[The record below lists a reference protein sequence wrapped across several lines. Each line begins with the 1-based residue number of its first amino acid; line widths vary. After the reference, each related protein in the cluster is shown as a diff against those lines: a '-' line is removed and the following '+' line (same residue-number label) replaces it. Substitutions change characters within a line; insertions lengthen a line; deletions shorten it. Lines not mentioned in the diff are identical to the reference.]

1 VTSVEELRL
10 DPAILAW
17 AARIEE
23 HAEHLPA
30 LRSSDLALRRQ
41 AARRLSDLLA
51 EEFTAPA
58 PPSVEITTSWID
70 GPAGPLELR
79 RYRPDGLPAPAPTQL
94 ALHGGGFTSGTVHEL
109 LNDRLLAARAVAAG
123 IQIVALGYRLAPEH
137 PYPAA
142 VEDTIHALRVLT
154 SEAGPSRFDV
164 DPGRLGIAGNSA
176 GGGIAASAVL
186 RLRDSGDVRLV
197 HQALEVPA
205 VSLTPSGDSAT
216 RYARGFGLD
225 DAEALVPLYLGGV
238 RAADAYASPLE
249 ADDLSGL
256 PPTLIQVAEHDPLR
270 DAGLAYGRRLVEAGV
285 PTMTWIGRGHVHA
298 SGGLTAVMAG
308 AREWQA
314 VQATALRA
322 AYGTNLLVPEPIQ
335 PRRR

>member
-1 VTSVEELRL
+1 MTSVEELRL

-23 HAEHLPA
+23 HVEHLPT

-58 PPSVEITTSWID
+58 PPSVDITTSWID

-94 ALHGGGFTSGTVHEL
+94 ALHGGGFTSGTIHEL
-109 LNDRLLAARAVAAG
+109 LNDRLLAARALAAE
-123 IQIVALGYRLAPEH
+123 IQIIALGYRLAPEH

-186 RLRDSGDVRLV
+186 RLRDSGDLLLV

-225 DAEALVPLYLGGV
+225 DAEALVPLYLGGA

-314 VQATALRA
+314 VQATALRE

>member
-79 RYRPDGLPAPAPTQL
+79 RYRPDGLPSPAPTQL
-94 ALHGGGFTSGTVHEL
+94 ALHGGGFTSGTVREL
-109 LNDRLLAARAVAAG
+109 LNDRLLAARALAAG
-123 IQIVALGYRLAPEH
+123 VQVIALGYRLAPEH

-225 DAEALVPLYLGGV
+225 DAEALVPLYLGGA

-314 VQATALRA
+314 VQATALRE

>member
-1 VTSVEELRL
+1 VTSAEELRL
-10 DPAILAW
+10 DPGILAW
-17 AARIEE
+17 AERIEQ
-23 HAEHLPA
+23 HAEGLPA
-30 LRSSDLALRRQ
+30 LRSSDLVLRRQ

-51 EEFTAPA
+51 EEFTVPA
-58 PPSVEITTSWID
+58 PPSVEITTSRID
-70 GPAGPLELR
+70 GPAGPLEFR
-79 RYRPDGLPAPAPTQL
+79 RYRPEGLPTPAPTQL
-94 ALHGGGFTSGTVHEL
+94 ALHGGGFTSGTIHEL
-109 LNDRLLAARAVAAG
+109 LNDRLLAARALAAG
-123 IQIVALGYRLAPEH
+123 IQVVALGYRLAPEH

-142 VEDTIHALRVLT
+142 VEDTVHALRALT
-154 SEAGPSRFDV
+154 TEAGPSRFDV

-186 RLRDSGDVRLV
+186 HLRDSGDVPLV

-216 RYARGFGLD
+216 RYVRGFGLD
-225 DAEALVPLYLGGV
+225 DAEALVPLYLGAP
-238 RAADAYASPLE
+238 RAVDAYASPLE
-249 ADDLSGL
+249 ADDLTGL

-270 DAGLAYGRRLVEAGV
+270 DAGLAYGRRLAEAGV
-285 PTMTWIGRGHVHA
+285 ATTTWVGHGHVHA

-322 AYGTNLLVPEPIQ
+322 AYGTTTLVPEPIQ

>member
-1 VTSVEELRL
+1 MTSVEELRL
-10 DPAILAW
+10 DPGILAW
-17 AARIEE
+17 AARIEQ
-23 HAEHLPA
+23 HAEQLPA

-51 EEFTAPA
+51 EEFTEPA
-58 PPSVEITTSWID
+58 PSSVEITTSWID

-79 RYRPDGLPAPAPTQL
+79 RYRPAGLPSPAPTQL

-109 LNDRLLAARAVAAG
+109 LNDRLLAARALAAG
-123 IQIVALGYRLAPEH
+123 IQVVALGYRLAPEH

-142 VEDTIHALRVLT
+142 VDDTIHALRVLT
-154 SEAGPSRFDV
+154 TEAGPSRFDV

-186 RLRDSGDVRLV
+186 HLRDAGDLQLV

-225 DAEALVPLYLGGV
+225 DAEALVPLYLGGP

-285 PTMTWIGRGHVHA
+285 STMTWIGRGHVHA

-314 VQATALRA
+314 VQATALRE
-322 AYGTNLLVPEPIQ
+322 AYGTNPLAPEPIQ

>member
-1 VTSVEELRL
+1 MTSVGELQL
-10 DPAILAW
+10 DPGILAW
-17 AARIEE
+17 AARIEQ
-23 HAEHLPA
+23 HAEQLPA

-51 EEFTAPA
+51 EEFTEPA

-79 RYRPDGLPAPAPTQL
+79 RYRPAGLPSPAPTQL

-109 LNDRLLAARAVAAG
+109 LNDRLLAARALAAG
-123 IQIVALGYRLAPEH
+123 IQVVALGYRLAPEH

-142 VEDTIHALRVLT
+142 VDDTIHALRALT
-154 SEAGPSRFDV
+154 TEAGPSRFDV

-186 RLRDSGDVRLV
+186 HLRDASDLQLV

-225 DAEALVPLYLGGV
+225 DAEALVPLYLGGP

-256 PPTLIQVAEHDPLR
+256 PPTQIQVAEHDPLR
-270 DAGLAYGRRLVEAGV
+270 DAGLAYGRRLVKAGV
-285 PTMTWIGRGHVHA
+285 STMTWIGRGHVHA

-314 VQATALRA
+314 VQATALRE
-322 AYGTNLLVPEPIQ
+322 AYGTNLLAPEPTQ

>member
-30 LRSSDLALRRQ
+30 LRSSDLVLRRQ

-58 PPSVEITTSWID
+58 PPAVDISTSWIE

-79 RYRPDGLPAPAPTQL
+79 RYRPEGLPAPAPTQL
-94 ALHGGGFTSGTVHEL
+94 ALHGGGFTSGTIHEL
-109 LNDRLLAARAVAAG
+109 LNDRLLAARALAAG
-123 IQIVALGYRLAPEH
+123 VQVIALGYRLAPEH

-142 VEDTIHALRVLT
+142 VDDTIHALRVLT

-186 RLRDSGDVRLV
+186 RLRDSGDVPLV

-225 DAEALVPLYLGGV
+225 DAEALVPLYLGGP
-238 RAADAYASPLE
+238 RATDTYASPLE

-256 PPTLIQVAEHDPLR
+256 PPTLIQVAEHDLLR
-270 DAGLAYGRRLVEAGV
+270 DAGLAYGRRLEEAGV
-285 PTMTWIGRGHVHA
+285 PTTTWIGRGHVHA
-298 SGGLTAVMAG
+298 SGGLTSVMAEAG
-308 AREWQA
+308 EWQA
-314 VQATALRA
+314 VQATALRE
-322 AYGTNLLVPEPIQ
+322 AYGTDPVGPEPIQ